1 MRDHGKH
8 SMKLSD
14 PLVPPQGEIGGI
26 VSREVK
32 QEKASGEVTASPL
45 RVGATLKTGS
55 HLKVE
60 LLWPFPQLALRI
72 GLWLRNL
79 FSVEYDQPKT
89 GREKLKAVT
98 LGIPPP
104 TQENSAARS
113 LYNKDHP
120 QSCHQLFSTS
130 YVNMSRKPKITQNLR
145 KSDNINTKT

>member
-60 LLWPFPQLALRI
+60 LLWPLPQLAVRI
-72 GLWLRNL
+72 GPWLKVYSL
-79 FSVEYDQPKT
+79 EYDQPKT
-89 GREKLKAVT
+89 GREKLKALK

-120 QSCHQLFSTS
+120 WSCHQLLGTS
-130 YVNMSRKPKITQNLR
+130 YINMSRKPRITQNLR